1 MSLREVG
8 LHRAARA
15 RRSGATSRC
24 GTVALAGAGFVAEAK
39 RAPGVE
45 LVVVTAENRDALAE
59 NARVAAV
66 VDHLAEVL
74 ARAAPM
80 LAGRS

>member
-1 MSLREVG
+1 
-8 LHRAARA
+8 
-15 RRSGATSRC
+15 
-24 GTVALAGAGFVAEAK
+24 
-39 RAPGVE
+39 VE